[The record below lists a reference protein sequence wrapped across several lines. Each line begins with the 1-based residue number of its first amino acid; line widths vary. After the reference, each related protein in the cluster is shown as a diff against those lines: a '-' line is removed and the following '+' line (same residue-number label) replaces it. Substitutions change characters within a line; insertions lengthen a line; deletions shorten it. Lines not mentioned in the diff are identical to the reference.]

1 MLFKILSLAAF
12 AGLTLAAPADN
23 GVRIVVK
30 NQCSHDLEVGYLTNG
45 ESAATSAHV
54 KEGDTMSFPFAP
66 NWQGRFWARENCDG
80 ESCPIASAANPASL
94 AEFTFKGNAGFD
106 YYDVSFVDGYNL
118 PISIDPIS
126 GNGDGADES
135 KYICGSPTCSKLP
148 DCPEELKQYEDGEF
162 VGCKS
167 ACSQFGTDEYC
178 CAGAHNTPDT
188 CSINPYA
195 QAVKDACPDV
205 YSFAY
210 DDNTSTYICKAQ
222 GYTVTFCP

>member
-1 MLFKILSLAAF
+1 MLFKFLSLAAF

-30 NQCSHDLEVGYLTNG
+30 NQCSSDLQVGHITNG
-45 ESAATSAHV
+45 QSAGEFINVKQGTS
-54 KEGDTMSFPFAP
+54 KSFPFAAD
-66 NWQGRFWARENCDG
+66 WQGRFWARESCNG
-80 ESCPIASAANPASL
+80 ESCAIAGAANPASL
-94 AEFTFKGNAGFD
+94 AEFTFKGSGGFD

-118 PISIDPIS
+118 PISIHPIS
-126 GNGDGADES
+126 GDGDGAGNT
-135 KYICGSPTCSKLP
+135 KYACGAPECSKLP
-148 DCPEELKQYEDGEF
+148 HCPDDLKQYEDGKF

-167 ACSQFGTDEYC
+167 ACSAFGTDEYC

-188 CSINPYA
+188 CSINSYA
-195 QAVKDACPDV
+195 QAVKDDCPDV

-210 DDNTSTYICKAQ
+210 DDHTSTYMCKAQ